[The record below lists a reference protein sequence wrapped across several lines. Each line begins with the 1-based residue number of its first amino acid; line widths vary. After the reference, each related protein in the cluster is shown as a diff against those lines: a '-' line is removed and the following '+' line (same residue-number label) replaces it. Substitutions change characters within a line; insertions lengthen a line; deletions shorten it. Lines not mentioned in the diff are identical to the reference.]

1 MEIIMVW
8 LAETLIY
15 GLMTRYV
22 IVIILWMAFSQN
34 DFFLRRHYIIAA
46 IGTVMC
52 LFGGGLFGLGTL
64 GALAMFIPEYL
75 KLLEMFIDKK
85 YQEAKNKN
93 ETNEAN
99 AKALTKTLKEMKL

>member
-46 IGTVMC
+46 I
-52 LFGGGLFGLGTL
+52 GTL